1 MFFPAKARERKK
13 KKKSSTL
20 WIKSVR
26 LENLKFV
33 AFHVGILSRRFPLP
47 RVPTIWPLLI
57 QINIVIYADN
67 NVDLCSL
74 FENIKSQKE
83 KRKLAAVLSPIRLV
97 PSPASLS
104 FSNSHYALYIP
115 ELMLTMP
122 FLQNCKEVFLIFSFL
137 ILLHLPS
144 WQIIF
149 ECVSTYHS
157 TN

>member
-1 MFFPAKARERKK
+1 MFFPAKARKKKK

-26 LENLKFV
+26 LENLKFG

-57 QINIVIYADN
+57 QIHIVIYADN
-67 NVDLCSL
+67 NVNLCSL

-83 KRKLAAVLSPIRLV
+83 KRNLAAVLSPIRLV

-104 FSNSHYALYIP
+104 FSNSHYVLL

-149 ECVSTYHS
+149 E
-157 TN
+157 